1 MVARQT
7 APGCTWCI
15 WTEKGSARTKR
26 ARAEAPRTG
35 VYVISAWNIR
45 GTGRTG
51 CNRAQGSF
59 FADEPKKLT
68 ILDKYP
74 LPLMSE
80 LRDRVAGV
88 IIFTKLDIKD
98 SYHLIRIKKGDEW
111 KTAFR
116 TRYGQYEYK
125 VMLFGLVNPPATFQC
140 MMNKILREFLDQGV
154 VVYLDDILIYSK
166 TYAEHVAIV
175 KKVLSRLMEHQ
186 LAVSIKKS
194 EFHVKAVEFL
204 EYIVATDGVTRS
216 TRKVDSISKWK
227 APRSVKD
234 VQIFLGFANF
244 YRRFIENF
252 SKICKPIT
260 EKLKGDKQKFSWGRE
275 QNIEFE
281 KLKKRFTTAPILAH
295 FYLERETV
303 IETDASDFALGAILS
318 QFQDKRL
325 HPVAF
330 HSRKLNLAERNY
342 EIHDKELL
350 AILEAFMEW
359 KHYLYSAHKPIT
371 VYTDHQNLQHFLT
384 TKKWNQRQIRWAQL
398 LASFNFKI
406 IYQPGSRSSKPDALS
421 RRPEY
426 RPDEGA
432 EHTKQ
437 SFLKPEHFLISLVQ
451 AEPVQEKL
459 KKRML
464 VQGAAAIQVM
474 KMAAKATLPSK
485 GSWFS
490 AGHDLYALEDVLIPA
505 RGQKLVGTRIAI

>member
-1 MVARQT
+1 MSQYQLNTLKTYLDEMLVQGKITHSQSPAGAPILFVPKPDGLLRLCVDYRQL
-7 APGCTWCI
+7 
-15 WTEKGSARTKR
+15 
-26 ARAEAPRTG
+26 
-35 VYVISAWNIR
+35 N
-45 GTGRTG
+45 
-51 CNRAQGSF
+51 
-59 FADEPKKLT
+59 KLT

-80 LRDRVAGV
+80 LRDRVASAT
-88 IIFTKLDIKD
+88 IFTKLDLKD
-98 SYHLIRIKKGDEW
+98 GYHLIRIKKGDEW

-125 VMLFGLVNPPATFQC
+125 VMPFGLVNAPATFQR

-166 TYAEHVAIV
+166 THAEHVAMV

-204 EYIVATDGVTRS
+204 GYIVATDGVTMS
-216 TRKVDSISKWK
+216 TWKVDSIRKWK
-227 APRSVKD
+227 GPRSVKE

-244 YRRFIENF
+244 YRRFIANF

-260 EKLKGDKQKFSWGRE
+260 ETLKGDKQKFSWGRE
-275 QNIEFE
+275 QNMAFE
-281 KLKKRFTTAPILAH
+281 KLKQRFTTAPILAH

-303 IETDASDFALGAILS
+303 IETDASDFALRSILS

-330 HSRKLNLAERNY
+330 HSRKLNSAERNY

-350 AILEAFMEW
+350 AILEAFKEW
-359 KHYLYSAHKPIT
+359 KHYLYGADKPIT
-371 VYTDHQNLQHFLT
+371 VYTDHQNLPHFLT

-406 IYQPGSRSSKPDALS
+406 IYRPGSRSGKPDALS

-426 RPDEGA
+426 RPEEGA
-432 EHTKQ
+432 EHTEQ
-437 SFLKPEHFLISLVQ
+437 SILKPEHFSMSLVHSCKINFRTP
-451 AEPVQEKL
+451 ACTCGGV
-459 KKRML
+459 
-464 VQGAAAIQVM
+464 V
-474 KMAAKATLPSK
+474 
-485 GSWFS
+485 
-490 AGHDLYALEDVLIPA
+490 AGENVAQQP
-505 RGQKLVGTRIAI
+505 KTT